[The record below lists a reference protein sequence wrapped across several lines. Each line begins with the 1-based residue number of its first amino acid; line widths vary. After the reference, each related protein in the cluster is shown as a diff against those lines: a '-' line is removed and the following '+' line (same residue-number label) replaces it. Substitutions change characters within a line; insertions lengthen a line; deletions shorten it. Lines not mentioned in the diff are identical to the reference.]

1 MAEKRAYDSLVTAMD
16 RKARELNE
24 YLVKA
29 DSQGRTAKSKHDKL
43 MNDVP
48 ELTRLGEVYVA
59 TLSVNDDKVVIDEV
73 YEKQS
78 ELLEKVHQALEAA
91 VEFVEDEDYKLG
103 IMKRT
108 QEVEQNCKSVETR
121 LEHFKK
127 KTDRF
132 KTDQYVLPKDS
143 YDVLINELE
152 DFVKAIDDCVEKIGY
167 LILNDPD
174 QKVQHEEKQ
183 NNENGFKSTLLDMRL
198 TLIGALEKQPSD
210 SDRKDSAT
218 SSLPNFTGLL
228 LPP

>member
-24 YLVKA
+24 YLAKA

-121 LEHFKK
+121 LDHFKK

-183 NNENGFKSTLLDMRL
+183 NKVNGFKSTLLDMRL
-198 TLIGALEKQPSD
+198 TLIGALEKQPSE
-210 SDRKDSAT
+210 SDRKDSAQ
-218 SSLPNFTGLL
+218 GCI
-228 LPP
+228 

>member
-1 MAEKRAYDSLVTAMD
+1 
-16 RKARELNE
+16 
-24 YLVKA
+24 
-29 DSQGRTAKSKHDKL
+29 

-48 ELTRLGEVYVA
+48 ELTRLGEVYAA

-73 YEKQS
+73 YKKQS
-78 ELLEKVHQALEAA
+78 ELLEEVHQALEAA

-127 KTDRF
+127 KTDGF
-132 KTDQYVLPKDS
+132 KNDQYVLPKDS

-183 NNENGFKSTLLDMRL
+183 NKILLRAHS
-198 TLIGALEKQPSD
+198 LI
-210 SDRKDSAT
+210 
-218 SSLPNFTGLL
+218 
-228 LPP
+228 